1 MGNRMRFLEE
11 QADKDAVKIVIMCA
25 KNTVQS
31 RLESTNGSGFYSISD
46 LPKHGKAAHKLQQ
59 ICGLFTWHKKNW
71 VSLKTVWFQPCKS
84 LPFSYCRTKS
94 ESQNQC
100 ISLSDATTRVVIT
113 DVIHFKM

>member
-59 ICGLFTWHKKNW
+59 ICRLFTWHKKNW
-71 VSLKTVWFQPCKS
+71 VSLKTGSSPARVCLSATVELNLNHKTNAFPC
-84 LPFSYCRTKS
+84 LMP
-94 ESQNQC
+94 QLG
-100 ISLSDATTRVVIT
+100 SLSQ
-113 DVIHFKM
+113 M